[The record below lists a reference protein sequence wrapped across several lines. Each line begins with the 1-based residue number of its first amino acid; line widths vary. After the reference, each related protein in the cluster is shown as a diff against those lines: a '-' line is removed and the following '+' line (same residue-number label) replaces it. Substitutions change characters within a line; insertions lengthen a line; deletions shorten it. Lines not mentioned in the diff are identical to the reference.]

1 MEALSEQDE
10 ALVEAA
16 RHIIAERFRQ
26 GFHHLGAALRTKS
39 GRVFTAVHLE
49 ANVGRVAI
57 CAEAVVVGMA
67 AAEGE
72 LDLDTIV
79 AVDRQGNVVSPCGM
93 CRELITDHAPDCRV
107 IISDGESEGV
117 VPIAELLP
125 IKFVKRWA
133 IKKNSSTTARTKK
146 D

>member
-1 MEALSEQDE
+1 MDALTEQDE

-16 RHIIAERFRQ
+16 RQIIAERFRQ
-26 GFHHLGAALRTKS
+26 GFHHLGAALRTRS

-57 CAEAVVVGMA
+57 CAEAVAVGMA
-67 AAEGE
+67 ATEGD

-107 IISDGESEGV
+107 IVSDGESEGV
-117 VPIAELLP
+117 VPVVELLP

-133 IKKNSSTTARTKK
+133 IKKDSKATARLTK